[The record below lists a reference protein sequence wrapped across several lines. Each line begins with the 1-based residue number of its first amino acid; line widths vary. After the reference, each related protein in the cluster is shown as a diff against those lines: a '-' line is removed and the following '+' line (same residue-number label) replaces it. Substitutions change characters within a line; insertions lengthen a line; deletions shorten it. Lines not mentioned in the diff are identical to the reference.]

1 MEDSSKIENTNSEE
15 ITTENTIEPTDVT
28 IDETAVT
35 ENLDQANP
43 SATETLND
51 EEIVEVAEEEMDQI
65 SISLNKR
72 QLKKLK
78 KIGKKIKAK
87 AKKAKKKN
95 LEKIKKA
102 KKKKKARAKK
112 EKIRSKLKEKK
123 AKKKANKKKK
133 K

>member
-15 ITTENTIEPTDVT
+15 ITTANTIEPTDVT

-35 ENLDQANP
+35 ENLDQANA

-65 SISLNKR
+65 NISLNKR

-78 KIGKKIKAK
+78 KIGEKIKAK

-112 EKIRSKLKEKK
+112 EKIRSKSKEKK

>member
-15 ITTENTIEPTDVT
+15 ITTANTIEPTEVT

-43 SATETLND
+43 SATETLNE

-78 KIGKKIKAK
+78 KIG
-87 AKKAKKKN
+87 
-95 LEKIKKA
+95 EKIL
-102 KKKKKARAKK
+102 
-112 EKIRSKLKEKK
+112 IY
-123 AKKKANKKKK
+123 
-133 K
+133 

>member
-15 ITTENTIEPTDVT
+15 ITTANTIEPTDVT
-28 IDETAVT
+28 IDETDVT

-43 SATETLND
+43 SATETLNE

>member
-15 ITTENTIEPTDVT
+15 ITTANTIEPTEVT

-35 ENLDQANP
+35 ENLDQANA

-51 EEIVEVAEEEMDQI
+51 VEIVEVAEEQMDQI
-65 SISLNKR
+65 SISLNKS

>member
-15 ITTENTIEPTDVT
+15 ITTANTIEPTDVT

-35 ENLDQANP
+35 ENLDQANA

-78 KIGKKIKAK
+78 KIGEKIKAK

>member
-15 ITTENTIEPTDVT
+15 ITTANTIEPTEVT

-35 ENLDQANP
+35 ENLDQANA
-43 SATETLND
+43 SAIETLND
-51 EEIVEVAEEEMDQI
+51 EEIVEIAEEEMDQI

-78 KIGKKIKAK
+78 KIGEKIKAK

>member
-15 ITTENTIEPTDVT
+15 ITTANTIEPTDVT

-35 ENLDQANP
+35 ENLDQANA
-43 SATETLND
+43 SATETLNV
-51 EEIVEVAEEEMDQI
+51 EEIVEIAEEEMDQI